1 MLRRMK
7 EEILQK
13 DDELE
18 RNTNVVGTSIML
30 YSSYDGET
38 NALLRKRV
46 EPEGPLNER
55 VILNVHKDAIQKIY
69 DILGIS

>member
-1 MLRRMK
+1 MRRIK
-7 EEILQK
+7 EEILQR

-18 RNTNVVGTSIML
+18 RNTNVVGISIML
-30 YSSYDGET
+30 YSAYDGET

-55 VILNVHKDAIQKIY
+55 VILNIHKYKIQKIY

>member
-1 MLRRMK
+1 MRRIK

-18 RNTNVVGTSIML
+18 RNTNVVGISIML
-30 YSSYDGET
+30 YSAYDGET
-38 NALLRKRV
+38 NAVLRKRV

-55 VILNVHKDAIQKIY
+55 VILNIHKDKIQKIY

>member
-1 MLRRMK
+1 LRRIK
-7 EEILQK
+7 EEILQR

-18 RNTNVVGTSIML
+18 RNTNVVGISIML
-30 YSSYDGET
+30 YSAYDGET

-55 VILNVHKDAIQKIY
+55 VILNIHKDKIQKIY